1 MQIIDNDKKLKVI
14 QCSSEEMSLATG
26 NPLPVCDNCIA
37 DCENGYYVA
46 VINRWLCESCYQ
58 EFMEYAKRYEE
69 DCEVENRNFDTYLGL
84 LKKAE
89 TIIKL
94 KGENK

>member
-1 MQIIDNDKKLKVI
+1 MKIINNDKKLKVI
-14 QCSSEEMSLATG
+14 QCSSEEMRLATG

-69 DCEVENRNFDTYLGL
+69 DCVVEDRNFNTYLSL
-84 LKKAE
+84 ISKAE
-89 TIIKL
+89 KEL
-94 KGENK
+94 KGEDK